1 MRVSQLYCADPLGHM
16 QWGSLRLQS
25 KAGATPPLRCV
36 SATIA
41 AKTLPLPCVSAAVV
55 AKTGAT
61 AAATVRR
68 NACVAAVG
76 EHLLL
81 LVLPLFLVEARSVDC
96 TRRGRGVSAQ
106 RQQHRKGRRGFLV
119 LKQRLSSRKTPPFL
133 VVRQRHHASALS
145 PRH

>member
-106 RQQHRKGRRGFLV
+106 
-119 LKQRLSSRKTPPFL
+119 
-133 VVRQRHHASALS
+133 
-145 PRH
+145 